1 MFIFD
6 NINTY
11 WFLISLCFGLLL
23 VYCTTP
29 MPDVIIQ
36 YPTPDNAHKLVF
48 KDDADNCYKFNTT
61 EINCPPA
68 DKISEFPIQTGVDYL
83 KSKM

>member
-11 WFLISLCFGLLL
+11 WFLISLCVGLLI

-29 MPDVIIQ
+29 VPDVIIK

-48 KDDADNCYKFNTT
+48 KDAANNCYKFNTT
-61 EINCPPA
+61 EVNCPSS
-68 DKISEFPIQTGVDYL
+68 DKISTFPIQA
-83 KSKM
+83 